1 MYQQI
6 TGTQN
11 WRFGAAIGVL
21 LLAASVLAVA
31 GGLRVAS
38 RLRAGRVLSDAFVQ

>member
-6 TGTQN
+6 TATQN

-21 LLAASVLAVA
+21 LLVTSVLAVA
-31 GGLRVAS
+31 IGVRLAG
-38 RLRAGRVLSDAFVQ
+38 RLRAGRVLSDAFIQ